1 MDGLFHA
8 DPHSGNL
15 FVIDEPG
22 ASEKPCVLF
31 VDFGLHRRLSPELR
45 SSLRHGI
52 YALLQRDLE
61 EFIHRMDELDMIAEG
76 AHPDVRSAVA
86 RMFQAIGEDSGSG
99 SPLAVGGRRVLDLK
113 DQAKKLLEE
122 TPGLQLPNDLLLYAR
137 TLSYL
142 FALGEE
148 LDPQVDLMKISTPY
162 LLRFLA
168 EKD

>member
-1 MDGLFHA
+1 
-8 DPHSGNL
+8 
-15 FVIDEPG
+15 
-22 ASEKPCVLF
+22 
-31 VDFGLHRRLSPELR
+31 
-45 SSLRHGI
+45 
-52 YALLQRDLE
+52 
-61 EFIHRMDELDMIAEG
+61 MDELDMIAEG

>member
-1 MDGLFHA
+1 
-8 DPHSGNL
+8 
-15 FVIDEPG
+15 
-22 ASEKPCVLF
+22 
-31 VDFGLHRRLSPELR
+31 
-45 SSLRHGI
+45 
-52 YALLQRDLE
+52 
-61 EFIHRMDELDMIAEG
+61 MIAEG
-76 AHPDVRSAVA
+76 AHADVCSAVA
-86 RMFQAIGEDSGSG
+86 RMFQAIREDSGSG

-113 DQAKKLLEE
+113 DQTKKLLEE

-168 EKD
+168 EKN